1 LENTMKQ
8 ALMTCRGYLITAEDL
23 RFGERSI
30 TRVQPAPPR
39 DPLDEGLEQ
48 ILLTH
53 AGQAYHRVEDR
64 LIRKALE
71 LTKHNQVRAAHLLGI
86 TRNILRHRM
95 KQFGL
100 L

>member
-1 LENTMKQ
+1 M
-8 ALMTCRGYLITAEDL
+8 
-23 RFGERSI
+23 
-30 TRVQPAPPR
+30 
-39 DPLDEGLEQ
+39 
-48 ILLTH
+48 LLTH
-53 AGQAYHRVEDR
+53 AGQAYHRIEDR

-71 LTKHNQVRAAHLLGI
+71 LTKYNQVRAAHLLGI

>member
-1 LENTMKQ
+1 
-8 ALMTCRGYLITAEDL
+8 MTCRGYLITAEDL
-23 RFGERSI
+23 RLGERAI
-30 TRVQPAPPR
+30 ARVQPVPLR

-48 ILLTH
+48 ILLAH

-71 LTKHNQVRAAHLLGI
+71 LTRHNQVRAAHLLGV